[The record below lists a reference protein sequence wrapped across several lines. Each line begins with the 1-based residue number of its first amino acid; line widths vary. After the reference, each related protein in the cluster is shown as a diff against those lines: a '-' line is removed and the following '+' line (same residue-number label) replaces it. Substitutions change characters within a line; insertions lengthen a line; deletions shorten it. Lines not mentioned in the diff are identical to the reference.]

1 VALTAMPHAAHA
13 FATGRPASG
22 TPLASRE
29 ILRLEGISKS
39 YGARPALEEI
49 SLGIGEDEY
58 VTLLGPSGSG
68 KTVLLRLIAGFE
80 PQDEGAIYLRGGR
93 IDAVR
98 AYRRGIGF
106 VFQNFALF
114 PHLNVY
120 DNVAY
125 ALANRVERPIT
136 DRKEVRAKV
145 MAILELA
152 GLAEL
157 EARGVNQISGGQR
170 QRVALARTLVTE
182 PRLVLLDEPLGS
194 LDANLR
200 ARMRAELRRIRAEL
214 GIAFLHVTGSE
225 IEALAM
231 GDRLIVLDRGRIAQF
246 DRPDAV
252 YAQPATPRVAR
263 FLNCYN
269 LLPGRVEGG
278 AFLSGSARF
287 SLSSA
292 HRSAEEPAYAIR
304 QDLITIAPVETR
316 IAADEARL
324 EAKYVTSEYS
334 GAAAL
339 YFFEL
344 ETGEVVEVENHF
356 SHRAPQEFEPRRPYS
371 LIWKASDAVVFG

>member
-1 VALTAMPHAAHA
+1 MPHAAQA
-13 FATGRPASG
+13 FAPGPMASA
-22 TPLASRE
+22 ASSATRE
-29 ILRLEGISKS
+29 ILRLDGIGKS
-39 YGARPALEEI
+39 YGARPALDEV

-80 PQDEGAIYLRGGR
+80 PQDSGAIYVRGERVDG
-93 IDAVR
+93 VP

-114 PHLNVY
+114 PHLTVY

-125 ALANRVERPIT
+125 ALANRAERPIG
-136 DRKEVRAKV
+136 DRKKIRAKV
-145 MAILELA
+145 TDMLELT
-152 GLAEL
+152 GLSGL

-214 GIAFLHVTGSE
+214 GVAFLHVTGSE

-246 DRPDAV
+246 DKPDAV

-269 LLPGRVEGG
+269 LLPGRMENG

-287 SLSSA
+287 PVA
-292 HRSAEEPAYAIR
+292 GVRRGAGEPAYAIR
-304 QDLITIAPVETR
+304 QDLIGIAPLETQ
-316 IAADEARL
+316 IGADEAHL
-324 EAKYVTSEYS
+324 EATYLTSEYS

-339 YFFEL
+339 YFFER
-344 ETGEVVEVENHF
+344 ETGEVIEVENHF
-356 SHRAPQEFEPRRPYS
+356 SHRAPQEFEPHRPYS
-371 LIWKASDAVVFG
+371 LVWKACDAVVFG

>member
-1 VALTAMPHAAHA
+1 MALTAMPHAAQA
-13 FATGRPASG
+13 WATGRDASVA
-22 TPLASRE
+22 PRE
-29 ILRLEGISKS
+29 LLRLDGIGKS
-39 YGARPALEEI
+39 YGARPALDQVT
-49 SLGIGEDEY
+49 LCVGEDEY

-80 PQDEGAIYLRGGR
+80 PQDDGTIHLRGER
-93 IDAVR
+93 IDGVP

-106 VFQNFALF
+106 VFQSFALF
-114 PHLNVY
+114 PHLSVY

-125 ALANRVERPIT
+125 ALAHRAERPIA
-136 DRKEVRAKV
+136 DRRQLRSKV
-145 MAILELA
+145 LAMLELA
-152 GLAEL
+152 GLAGL
-157 EARGVNQISGGQR
+157 EGRGVNQISGGQR

-225 IEALAM
+225 SEALAM
-231 GDRLIVLDRGRIAQF
+231 GDRIVVLDRGRIAQF
-246 DRPDAV
+246 DKPDTV
-252 YAQPATPRVAR
+252 YARPATARVAR

-269 LLPGRVEGG
+269 LLPGRIAGG
-278 AFLSGSARF
+278 VFLSGRAKF
-287 SLSSA
+287 PLGAA
-292 HRSAEEPAYAIR
+292 HRSSGDPAYAIR
-304 QDLITIAPVETR
+304 QDLITIAPVEMLP
-316 IAADEARL
+316 ALDEARL
-324 EAKYVTSEYS
+324 EAKYVTSEYT

-356 SHRAPQEFEPRRPYS
+356 SHRAPQEFEPHRPYS
-371 LIWKASDAVVFG
+371 LIWKTSDAVVFG